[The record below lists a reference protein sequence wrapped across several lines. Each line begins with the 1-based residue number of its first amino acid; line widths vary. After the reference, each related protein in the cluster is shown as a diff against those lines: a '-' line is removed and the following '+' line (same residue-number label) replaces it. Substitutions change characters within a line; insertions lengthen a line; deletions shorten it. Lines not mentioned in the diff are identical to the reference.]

1 MHKALLTLTLA
12 AALTLTG
19 CTKPAKVSYSDL
31 PHCPTEILNEW
42 GFNEVKAGV
51 YSPENAIAGL
61 QKVLEED
68 DYMQMSKTICMA
80 AWWGVA
86 TLPYYQEEFLPIA
99 TKKLAELKE
108 RS

>member
-19 CTKPAKVSYSDL
+19 CTKPAEVSYTDL

-42 GFNEVKAGV
+42 GFNEVKASV

-61 QKVLEED
+61 QKVLEEN

-86 TLPYYQEEFLPIA
+86 TLPYYQQEFLPIA